1 MIVALGLASGSLI
14 KGMDVEFID
23 KIDGRK
29 KWCQLKAGPNT
40 INSEDVAPLIQK
52 FNAVANLARTNV
64 IDLNNSDLVLGVLYA
79 EEVQL
84 SQHYKIINETYPVL
98 VGQDLWHRLTGF
110 ELFYPKLIVSLN
122 QMIFDLETE
131 TLLLDGAT
139 KLAKEIEESGLLS

>member
-1 MIVALGLASGSLI
+1 
-14 KGMDVEFID
+14 
-23 KIDGRK
+23 
-29 KWCQLKAGPNT
+29 
-40 INSEDVAPLIQK
+40 LIQK